1 MQRVLLA
8 VLFVFMVVAANSVA
22 DINVLVLSGNTSQA
36 EFPVLETFDNVG
48 GENVVYTQ
56 TRDRS
61 LADLGDADIL
71 WIGQGEICEGSYF
84 FNADTEDKIKNFVES
99 GGVVISIGQDSD
111 TNRPC
116 EVGWITAP
124 VVGVERGAVE
134 TFEATGAP
142 EVDDLFTSPN
152 EVAGAHFDDAWTQP
166 DDEYIMLASIA
177 GGVDVGIALLKHG
190 RGYYILTSLENED
203 ASEAATNTPIME
215 NLIHYAVN
223 LLQTMA
229 VEYRGKLA
237 VSWGKIKSSY

>member
-1 MQRVLLA
+1 MQRVFLVLL
-8 VLFVFMVVAANSVA
+8 LVFTGIAANSLA
-22 DINVLVLSGNTSQA
+22 DIEILVLSGNTSQA
-36 EFPVLETFDNVG
+36 EFPVLSTFDDVG
-48 GENVVYTQ
+48 GQKVVYTQ

-61 LADLGDADIL
+61 LADLGNPDIL

-84 FNADTEDKIKNFVES
+84 LDADTENKIKNFVES
-99 GGVVISIGQDSD
+99 GGIVISIGQDSD
-111 TNRPC
+111 TGRPC

-134 TFEATGAP
+134 TFAVTDAP

-152 EVAGAHFDDAWTQP
+152 EVTGAHFDDAWTQP

-190 RGYYILTSLENED
+190 SGYYILTSLENED

-229 VEYRGKLA
+229 VEYRGKLS
-237 VSWGKIKSSY
+237 VSWGKIKSDC